1 MRLRELSGKS
11 GFTLVELLIVIAL
24 IAIIVAIAIPAF
36 TKYKLRSYKATLDY
50 DARDAYIAAEAYLAD
65 HVGATIDS
73 LSKLEAGGYNAS
85 TDIVFLNGSI
95 VAGSGNIE
103 LYSNALNVQ
112 GMDNN
117 SVIFGNGRIEL
128 ANQPK

>member
-1 MRLRELSGKS
+1 MRELSGKS

>member
-1 MRLRELSGKS
+1 LRELSGKS